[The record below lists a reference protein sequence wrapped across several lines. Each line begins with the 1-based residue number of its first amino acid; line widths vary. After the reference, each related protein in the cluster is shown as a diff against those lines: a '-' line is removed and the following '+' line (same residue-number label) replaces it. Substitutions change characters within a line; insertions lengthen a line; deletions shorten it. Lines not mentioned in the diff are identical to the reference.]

1 MIGLDFSPLACA
13 LGFVLLAVVL
23 LLGYAIGVS
32 EIERELGEKYQ
43 TAIDNLRDVP
53 ARLRGVSVK
62 RALDAQVKSTN
73 HRRGS
78 KL

>member
-1 MIGLDFSPLACA
+1 MIGVLVFGFFVALA
-13 LGFVLLAVVL
+13 L
-23 LLGYAIGVS
+23 LLGYAIGLG
-32 EIERELGEKYQ
+32 EFERENQAKYQ
-43 TAIDNLRDVP
+43 AAIDNLRDVP
-53 ARLRGVSVK
+53 AHLRAVSVK